1 MIENALEIFL
11 FILCIVFSAFFSS
24 SEVALISITR
34 AKARTLANEGK
45 PGSAAV
51 AALKESPEHLL
62 ITILIGNTVVNIAA
76 ASIATAIA
84 IQMFGDLGVG
94 IATGFV
100 VIMLLVFGEIGPKI
114 YAARATDGFALTI
127 APVILFLSKL
137 FTPVIWLVER
147 VSPTLGIGKDT
158 AEPAVTEDEIK
169 EWIDVGKEDGTI
181 EQGEQDM
188 LYSVLEF
195 GDTTAREI
203 MTPRVNVILIED
215 AISFEEAIRI
225 FNETGFS
232 RIPVYH
238 DQIDNITGILNV
250 KDVFS
255 AMVSRR
261 KDSTIREIMYDPMFV
276 PETKKIDDL
285 LKELQVHRV
294 QMAIV
299 IDEYSSFV
307 GIVTVEDILE
317 ELVGERTS
325 ELEALNERLLV
336 EINERQSAE
345 KELRRLNE
353 ELEAYART
361 VSHELRTPL
370 TGISLALEYLERLSN
385 EVSNDSFNKEAK
397 AIVLKAQSTVKNA
410 DDQVKRLLELAEAG
424 QVPAVVSNVEVSSV
438 VEGILRD
445 IEEEMSRRRVGAQ
458 VDGDLGTTRANPTQ
472 IQQVFSN
479 LIINAVRH
487 CDSEKPHIEISL
499 LEEGPGEGRKYL
511 VRDNGSGIPPELID
525 SLFSP
530 FVKGEGGGSGTGLA
544 IAEKIIKIYGGSIR
558 AYNDHGACFEFV
570 LYDYQR

>member
-11 FILCIVFSAFFSS
+11 FIFCIGCSAFFSS

-34 AKARTLANEGK
+34 AKARTLVNEGR

-76 ASIATAIA
+76 AAIATAIA
-84 IQMFGDLGVG
+84 IQIFGDLGVG

-137 FTPVIWLVER
+137 CTPVIWLVER
-147 VSPTLGIGKDT
+147 VSPTFGIGKDT

-203 MTPRVNVILIED
+203 MTPRVNVILMED

-255 AMVSRR
+255 AMVSHRR
-261 KDSTIREIMYDPMFV
+261 ESTIREIMYDPMFV

-317 ELVGERTS
+317 ELVGDILDEFDKEEPGVQ
-325 ELEALNERLLV
+325 ELAPGVHVVDGQMWVEEVNETMDLALPTDESYETIGGLVIDRLGHIPQHPGEKV
-336 EINERQSAE
+336 EIDNGRVTLVVMQMHG
-345 KELRRLNE
+345 RR
-353 ELEAYART
+353 
-361 VSHELRTPL
+361 
-370 TGISLALEYLERLSN
+370 
-385 EVSNDSFNKEAK
+385 
-397 AIVLKAQSTVKNA
+397 IVKVKIVNHAAHGNGGKTA
-410 DDQVKRLLELAEAG
+410 DDSARQ
-424 QVPAVVSNVEVSSV
+424 
-438 VEGILRD
+438 
-445 IEEEMSRRRVGAQ
+445 
-458 VDGDLGTTRANPTQ
+458 
-472 IQQVFSN
+472 
-479 LIINAVRH
+479 
-487 CDSEKPHIEISL
+487 EK
-499 LEEGPGEGRKYL
+499 K
-511 VRDNGSGIPPELID
+511 
-525 SLFSP
+525 
-530 FVKGEGGGSGTGLA
+530 
-544 IAEKIIKIYGGSIR
+544 
-558 AYNDHGACFEFV
+558 
-570 LYDYQR
+570 